1 MTDIE
6 YEILPHKLLEDL
18 KYDVEALKKK
28 LTQPDAKSNELILEI
43 ESLKDSVH
51 ELTDIFKKALGEIKD
66 EDDTGKTMLFLR
78 KKVDVI
84 ASQNETIARGMIA
97 ISEKV
102 EDWMSKQG
110 TGSMKPPTYQP
121 GPRPQHVMGPSPSFS
136 GPGRTAP
143 RPSMPSS
150 LDDSGKDNHELSFP
164 PPPPNPIKKKGLFS

>member
-1 MTDIE
+1 M
-6 YEILPHKLLEDL
+6 LEDL

-66 EDDTGKTMLFLR
+66 EDDSGKTMIFLR
-78 KKVDVI
+78 EKVGMI

-102 EDWMSKQG
+102 EDWMNKQG
-110 TGSMKPPTYQP
+110 RPMPSQP
-121 GPRPQHVMGPSPSFS
+121 MYRSSPQPQHVMGPPPSFP
-136 GPGRTAP
+136 GPGRIAP
-143 RPSMPSS
+143 RPSMSSS
-150 LDDSGKDNHELSFP
+150 LESGENENRELSFP
-164 PPPPNPIKKKGLFS
+164 PPPPNPGKEKRGIFS